1 MRRTTFVILLAA
13 LVAGSQLVVTQ
24 AQAQAQ
30 KAAPAAAPA
39 GPTGGTVVAS
49 EPGKAAI
56 VSTVEVSATVTAID
70 KATRIVTL
78 KGPKQTFDVVAGDE
92 VKNFD
97 QIKVGDVVTAKY
109 VEALTLELKKTTV
122 KPDVKADA
130 AAVAAA
136 PGGKPGGAVGAQIT
150 AIATVVGID
159 QANSTISLKGPKGK
173 VVALKVK
180 NQDHFKVVKMGD
192 QVEVKYTEALA
203 IAVTPA
209 AKKPAEAKK

>member
-1 MRRTTFVILLAA
+1 MNSVFISL
-13 LVAGSQLVVTQ
+13 
-24 AQAQAQ
+24 
-30 KAAPAAAPA
+30 P
-39 GPTGGTVVAS
+39 
-49 EPGKAAI
+49 
-56 VSTVEVSATVTAID
+56 
-70 KATRIVTL
+70 
-78 KGPKQTFDVVAGDE
+78 PKQTFDVVAGDE

-192 QVEVKYTEALA
+192 QVEVKYTGVM
-203 IAVTPA
+203 IAPVLGSGCWPA
-209 AKKPAEAKK
+209 

>member
-30 KAAPAAAPA
+30 KAAPA